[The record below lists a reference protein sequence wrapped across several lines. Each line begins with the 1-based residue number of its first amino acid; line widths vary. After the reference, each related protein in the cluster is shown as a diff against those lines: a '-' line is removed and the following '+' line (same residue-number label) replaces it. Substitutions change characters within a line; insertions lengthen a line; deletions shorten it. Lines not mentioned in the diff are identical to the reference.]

1 MRYFRRQQW
10 RMMSSGG
17 RTHGAAPTLF
27 FCFAVVASCGL
38 AAGGQDRI
46 LSRCGRI
53 LSCSVRDFVLVRPD
67 SVPFCPEL
75 WERAWHSGAN
85 CFGGNMVKNDA
96 GSGADA
102 LLVPTVSMSANPPRA
117 RARREP
123 AYDSE
128 QGDQVQFL
136 QVKVQKVQGNVPTAK
151 RGKLS
156 AGNGIGCP
164 ARVCTQRVQGLQ
176 NLSGC

>member
-1 MRYFRRQQW
+1 MDHDFICGVW
-10 RMMSSGG
+10 ILL
-17 RTHGAAPTLF
+17 A
-27 FCFAVVASCGL
+27 AVVASWGL

-67 SVPFCPEL
+67 SVPVCPEQ
-75 WERAWHSGAN
+75 WECAWHSGAN
-85 CFGGNMVKNDA
+85 CLSENMVKIDA
-96 GSGADA
+96 DSGADVS
-102 LLVPTVSMSANPPRA
+102 LVPTVSVSADPPRA

-128 QGDQVQFL
+128 WGDQVQIL
-136 QVKVQKVQGNVPTAK
+136 QVKVGDVQGNVPTAK

-156 AGNGIGCP
+156 AGNGI
-164 ARVCTQRVQGLQ
+164 
-176 NLSGC
+176 

>member
-1 MRYFRRQQW
+1 MDHDFICGVW
-10 RMMSSGG
+10 ILL
-17 RTHGAAPTLF
+17 A
-27 FCFAVVASCGL
+27 AVVASWGL

-67 SVPFCPEL
+67 SVPVCPEQ
-75 WERAWHSGAN
+75 WEREWHSGAN
-85 CFGGNMVKNDA
+85 CLSENMVKIDA
-96 GSGADA
+96 GSGADVS
-102 LLVPTVSMSANPPRA
+102 LVPTVSVSADPPRA

-128 QGDQVQFL
+128 WGDQVQIL
-136 QVKVQKVQGNVPTAK
+136 QVKVGDVQGNVPTAK

-156 AGNGIGCP
+156 TGNGI
-164 ARVCTQRVQGLQ
+164 
-176 NLSGC
+176 